1 MQPPFVMDK
10 WIVGI
15 QQNQKVDYTVN
26 YEVSHSSSCERHLT
40 KQSKHAHQPFEIYV
54 LKCIKCII

>member
-26 YEVSHSSSCERHLT
+26 YEVSHFSSCGRQLT
-40 KQSKHAHQPFEIYV
+40 KQIYTSPI
-54 LKCIKCII
+54 LN